1 MSKPIE
7 WTQKAVPLAELA
19 PYYKNPRKIGG
30 KKLDDLRESVGKF
43 GYAEPLVANV
53 DGTLIGGHAR
63 LTVAAADG
71 LESVPVNYPSRK
83 LTDKEVEELNI
94 RLNKNVAGEWDW
106 DILMAD
112 FDTGDLESWGFDV
125 GELGV
130 VETIS
135 EEDAFSGVGME
146 EKDVGQMTF
155 TIHVSQ
161 KNEVLS
167 ALDRASTL
175 ADFTESPNSNK
186 NGNCLAFICET
197 FNTVKGIE

>member
-7 WTQKAVPLAELA
+7 WTQKAVPLSELA

-30 KKLDDLRESVGKF
+30 KKLDDLRESVGRF

-94 RLNKNVAGEWDW
+94 RLNKNVAGDWDW

-112 FDTGDLESWGFDV
+112 FDTGDLESWGFDA
-125 GELGV
+125 GELG
-130 VETIS
+130 
-135 EEDAFSGVGME
+135 SGVDFE
-146 EKDVGQMTF
+146 PVEPK
-155 TIHVSQ
+155 SR
-161 KNEVLS
+161 
-167 ALDRASTL
+167 LDIIEPRT
-175 ADFTESPNSNK
+175 
-186 NGNCLAFICET
+186 
-197 FNTVKGIE
+197 TVCPKCSHEFEY